1 MMTLMMSVQP
11 EGPHY
16 SPVRHLLPSKE
27 LEKKR
32 RCRWRALKSSNSCLV
47 RAMLRLTSQREVLFE
62 NKNIAL
68 KPEQRTN
75 EAVLAKT
82 VADRTKL
89 VWTKKQNKTKQTPD
103 ICIMSQTI
111 ALATIKQYA
120 SD

>member
-1 MMTLMMSVQP
+1 M
-11 EGPHY
+11 
-16 SPVRHLLPSKE
+16 
-27 LEKKR
+27 
-32 RCRWRALKSSNSCLV
+32 
-47 RAMLRLTSQREVLFE
+47 RLTSQREVLFE

-75 EAVLAKT
+75 EAVFAKT

-89 VWTKKQNKTKQTPD
+89 VWTKKKKKTPD